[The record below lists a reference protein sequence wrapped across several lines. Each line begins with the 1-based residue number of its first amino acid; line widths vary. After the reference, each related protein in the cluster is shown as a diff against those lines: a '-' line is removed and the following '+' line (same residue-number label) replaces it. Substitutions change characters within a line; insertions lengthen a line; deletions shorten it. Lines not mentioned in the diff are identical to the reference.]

1 MAESFIGDFSLS
13 RKQRTRG
20 KRLYYVYS
28 FFNSVSCATL
38 AEGLV
43 ILVLLRLG
51 ATETWVGVVTSLAY
65 VTLPAMAFGYYVTVP
80 RLGVTGT
87 AGQFWGIRSLSAA
100 FMIATPWTVGLGR
113 SFPLWFMFIG
123 SLGFMK
129 IPCSFWTGCR
139 R

>member
-1 MAESFIGDFSLS
+1 LAESILEDLSLS

-28 FFNSVSCATL
+28 LFNSVSWATL

-51 ATETWVGVVTSLAY
+51 ASETWVGAVTSLAY
-65 VTLPAMAFGYYVTVP
+65 VTLPAMALGYYLTVP

-87 AGQFWGIRSLSAA
+87 ASLFWGIRSLSAA
-100 FMIATPWTVGLGR
+100 FMIAAPWTVGLGR
-113 SFPLWFMFIG
+113 SIPLWFMFVG
-123 SLGFMK
+123 SLGFML
-129 IPCSFWTGCR
+129 GCAG
-139 R
+139 